1 VVELQAFERKRSGNI
16 EESSDA
22 GADMLTYTTQEGAYQ
37 AWSTRT
43 PLSSK
48 AKPFVSLKVPPADIS
63 PRPRSESSEPE
74 PSPSVSSADGKES
87 LDPAMRIS
95 PPPGLELLQFEP
107 QGSSGSEPECEQGSQ
122 DLSEEP
128 SAEEELQRARDVAA
142 AGAGLSGFMTVMVRY
157 IPSKYT
163 QSKLRNEINNAGF
176 DGTYDFFYLPL
187 DTRNYGNR
195 GFAFINFLSAD
206 LAEEFYKRY
215 HGQKFKH
222 FEATTDIAVMPAD
235 VQGFEE
241 SAERFFATGLRKKKN
256 NGEPV
261 FLRPLPVSFS
271 EQGQH
276 KNPAQ
281 KEKKKSS
288 KPCNTALH
296 MPLRMEAPYIPPL
309 MGVPLGLPPSTLPP
323 RFCGTCGNLRVMGQ
337 SFCRY
342 CGEFQYC

>member
-1 VVELQAFERKRSGNI
+1 MQLFNMQ
-16 EESSDA
+16 D
-22 GADMLTYTTQEGAYQ
+22 GART
-37 AWSTRT
+37 AWSHRT

-48 AKPFVSLKVPPADIS
+48 AQPFVSSKVMCSDIS
-63 PRPRSESSEPE
+63 PRSRSESSEPE
-74 PSPSVSSADGKES
+74 PSPGSSVDGNEK
-87 LDPAMRIS
+87 LDIAMPIT
-95 PPPGLELLQFEP
+95 PPPGLELPNCE

-195 GFAFINFLSAD
+195 GFAFINFISSESA
-206 LAEEFYKRY
+206 EQFYSKY
-215 HGQKFKH
+215 HGQKLKH
-222 FEATTDIAVMPAD
+222 FEATSSIAVLPAD

-241 SAERFFATGLRKKKN
+241 SAERFFTCGLRKKKN

>member
-1 VVELQAFERKRSGNI
+1 MQ
-16 EESSDA
+16 
-22 GADMLTYTTQEGAYQ
+22 TYNMQHGLYQ
-37 AWSTRT
+37 AWTTRT

-48 AKPFVSLKVPPADIS
+48 AQPFVSSKVICDEES
-63 PRPRSESSEPE
+63 PRPRSESPEPE
-74 PSPSVSSADGKES
+74 PSPVSSVDGKEN
-87 LDPAMRIS
+87 LDLASAIP
-95 PPPGLELLQFEP
+95 PPPGLGFPLLWEQ
-107 QGSSGSEPECEQGSQ
+107 QGSSGSEPECEQSSQ

-128 SAEEELQRARDVAA
+128 SGELQMQQARDVAA
-142 AGAGLSGFMTVMVRY
+142 AGGGLSGHITVMVRY

-163 QSKLRNEINNAGF
+163 QNKFMNEINDAGF
-176 DGTYDFFYLPL
+176 DGTYDFLYLPL